1 MLNTKVDCN
10 ESGGTHDSRA
20 TRREHKEQHKI
31 HTSKNKSEATT
42 RRGHTRLKLGEG
54 PPGCLG
60 SVGEGCMHAKPGT
73 RLGSEP
79 RTAPPRPP
87 PHAHTLTQAYTATR
101 PGIGTNNKVVLGT
114 TESTCVA
121 YVGPAAA
128 RTQRSVSYA
137 SDGDFFIAYGLPTAH
152 SKTHVDCPREVRN
165 LRKVI
170 DNGFFL
176 WVHESSRTSAP
187 VGCRSSRRG

>member
-1 MLNTKVDCN
+1 MGCHQLVHVHSAFGGVHGLYLCCVRSSQIVLGHLVDRLP
-10 ESGGTHDSRA
+10 GRAHVRHDLRLV
-20 TRREHKEQHKI
+20 RRCGWSSQ
-31 HTSKNKSEATT
+31 
-42 RRGHTRLKLGEG
+42 RRLAWSS
-54 PPGCLG
+54 C
-60 SVGEGCMHAKPGT
+60 A
-73 RLGSEP
+73 
-79 RTAPPRPP
+79 
-87 PHAHTLTQAYTATR
+87 ATR

-170 DNGFFL
+170 DNGGFL

>member
-1 MLNTKVDCN
+1 MHVSLAQSASVSEVMICLRGFSRSDALRDCEVLPGN
-10 ESGGTHDSRA
+10 QSGG
-20 TRREHKEQHKI
+20 
-31 HTSKNKSEATT
+31 
-42 RRGHTRLKLGEG
+42 RRGRSGLTDHVFSDAVTGGNVRSDHHAD
-54 PPGCLG
+54 PCL
-60 SVGEGCMHAKPGT
+60 
-73 RLGSEP
+73 
-79 RTAPPRPP
+79 TARGV
-87 PHAHTLTQAYTATR
+87 TVLEYGYTT
-101 PGIGTNNKVVLGT
+101 GYCGTNNKVVLGT

-137 SDGDFFIAYGLPTAH
+137 SDGEFFIAYGLPTAH

-176 WVHESSRTSAP
+176 WAHESSRTSAP

>member
-1 MLNTKVDCN
+1 MIEFAMSFAESIGNSEETRAKCELVCGYLKDGMPNKGSPGVADLGGLAKLPRVTFARILEHAGVDAAWL
-10 ESGGTHDSRA
+10 GTWEDLLDITFEPPTEFVA
-20 TRREHKEQHKI
+20 
-31 HTSKNKSEATT
+31 
-42 RRGHTRLKLGEG
+42 EG
-54 PPGCLG
+54 K
-60 SVGEGCMHAKPGT
+60 A
-73 RLGSEP
+73 
-79 RTAPPRPP
+79 
-87 PHAHTLTQAYTATR
+87 ATR

-137 SDGDFFIAYGLPTAH
+137 SDGEFFIAYGLPTAH

-170 DNGFFL
+170 ENGGFL

>member
-1 MLNTKVDCN
+1 MNGILIHGENGSGRGPGPCPAVGYATDRPLSTSVPGRGVDVMMDCC
-10 ESGGTHDSRA
+10 GLHG
-20 TRREHKEQHKI
+20 
-31 HTSKNKSEATT
+31 
-42 RRGHTRLKLGEG
+42 KL
-54 PPGCLG
+54 
-60 SVGEGCMHAKPGT
+60 A
-73 RLGSEP
+73 
-79 RTAPPRPP
+79 
-87 PHAHTLTQAYTATR
+87 ATR

-137 SDGDFFIAYGLPTAH
+137 SDGEFFIAYGLPTAH

-170 DNGFFL
+170 DNGGFL

>member
-1 MLNTKVDCN
+1 MKRNNGDVSPPHPLITLFP
-10 ESGGTHDSRA
+10 SR
-20 TRREHKEQHKI
+20 
-31 HTSKNKSEATT
+31 S
-42 RRGHTRLKLGEG
+42 L
-54 PPGCLG
+54 PGCQ
-60 SVGEGCMHAKPGT
+60 VRRA
-73 RLGSEP
+73 RLVQGL
-79 RTAPPRPP
+79 RHRA
-87 PHAHTLTQAYTATR
+87 QAATR

-137 SDGDFFIAYGLPTAH
+137 SDGEFFIAYGLPTAH

-170 DNGFFL
+170 DNGGFL